1 MSFIR
6 HLVLL
11 LCFPLI
17 LQAQKARTYNAVTE
31 ELANKVVTAPLP
43 ATPMRL
49 AVVPFSA
56 TASST
61 QASSQFGEYLTETI
75 IGLLGN
81 HPDKVKLFERT
92 RLDAILKEHEFI
104 LTDLM
109 KPAAALKIGQL
120 APIDALLSGT
130 YTKLKSYTDV
140 SARLIDVASGE
151 VLLSYNGRIKMNKNL
166 AALFPAAGTVVAIPP
181 SSVTPKDS
189 PTPSPTTPA
198 AVSTPSEEERCK
210 QKVSEYQLML
220 RDLSTKEK
228 IDAAALE
235 AMKTPFDN
243 RCGQLHYHLMYAF
256 TRYSIDHPAYQQFLL
271 QTLDSI
277 RYPAGDERAYEIV
290 RFITT
295 DKKLDNAEWKA
306 SLNAISRVGNYSLSN
321 YLNYLL
327 AKPDTETDL
336 SYARIAEYFSLAIAG
351 KIGLPRPLSYEACFF
366 EMMEGLRSNT
376 LLSRHVYKTYS
387 ARLRLD
393 EKSMPTVF
401 SELRSLYK
409 SEKENTHK
417 TEILEWLCDFI
428 NTHEYPKAH
437 EQLYD
442 FAWEYNLTHNE
453 SRNEEIRREFPPADL
468 SLLANRCSK
477 KFAAYVTLTPYSS
490 QQEDRI
496 NFCVRNGILV
506 PGIVPTL
513 DEAQQILAGNNLDDQ
528 LRVMKLLV
536 QMNNRPAHIESTL
549 VSLFDRRSLE
559 DRGKMDQVQTLAIT
573 VLGNCKTANQKA
585 IGHMINV
592 LPHYGNDTEA
602 AKVALVQIGKPA
614 VAPLAARLD
623 KTTDQDGG
631 LQYQLI
637 TLLGEIGADA
647 APAEKSIRRVLGIT
661 RNSDVKY
668 AAEAALQAIGK
679 QP

>member
-1 MSFIR
+1 MPFLR
-6 HLVLL
+6 V
-11 LCFPLI
+11 LI
-17 LQAQKARTYNAVTE
+17 LLVCIPALVHAQKARNYNAVTE

-49 AVVPFSA
+49 AVVPFAA
-56 TASST
+56 TTSST
-61 QASSQFGEYLTETI
+61 QASPQFGEYLTETV

-81 HPDKVKLFERT
+81 HPEKVKLFERT

-104 LTDLM
+104 LTDFM

-151 VLLSYNGRIKMNKNL
+151 VLVSYNGRIKMNKNL
-166 AALFPAAGTVVAIPP
+166 AALFPAAGATTAVITAPAQGQ
-181 SSVTPKDS
+181 SN
-189 PTPSPTTPA
+189 PSPIVASPGTATPA
-198 AVSTPSEEERCK
+198 KSKEELCK
-210 QKVSEYQLML
+210 EKVAEFQVRLH
-220 RDLSTKEK
+220 DLSTKEK
-228 IDAAALE
+228 IDAVAE
-235 AMKTPFDN
+235 DAMKTPFDN
-243 RCGQLHYHLMYAF
+243 LCGQLHYHLMYAF
-256 TRYSIDHPAYQQFLL
+256 TRYSIDHAPYKQFLL
-271 QTLDSI
+271 QTLDTI
-277 RYPAGDERAYEIV
+277 RFPAGDERSYEII
-290 RFITT
+290 RFITA
-295 DKKLDNAEWKA
+295 DKKVDNAEWAA
-306 SLNAISRVGNYSLSN
+306 SLHAVSRVGNYSISN

-327 AKPDTETDL
+327 AKPETETSL
-336 SYARIAEYFSLAIAG
+336 ANSRIAEYFTLAAAE
-351 KIGLPRPLSYEACFF
+351 KIGLPRPVSFETCFF
-366 EMMEGLRSNT
+366 EMMEGLKSNT
-376 LLSRHVYKTYS
+376 GLGRHVYSTYNS
-387 ARLRLD
+387 RLRLD

-409 SEKENTHK
+409 AETNPTLK
-417 TEILEWLCDFI
+417 TEVLGWLCDFI
-428 NTHEYPKAH
+428 NKNDYPKAH

-442 FAWEYNLTHNE
+442 LAWEYNLTLNE
-453 SRNEEIRREFPPADL
+453 SRNEEIRREFPPSDL
-468 SLLANRCSK
+468 KILASRCSQ
-477 KFAAYVTLTPYSS
+477 KFAAYVNQTPYPS

-496 NFCVRNGILV
+496 NFCVRNGIAV
-506 PGIVPTL
+506 PGVIPTL
-513 DEAQQILAGNNLDDQ
+513 DEAQKILAGNNLDEQ

-536 QMNNRPAHIESTL
+536 QMDDRPARIETT
-549 VSLFDRRSLE
+549 VIALFDRRSLE

-573 VLGNCKTANQKA
+573 VLGHCRTANPKA
-585 IGHMINV
+585 IAHMISV

-614 VAPLAARLD
+614 VGPLAARLD

-679 QP
+679 